1 MVAAERVWQQQIFG
15 TAQSRFDSSFL
26 GQNRDIS
33 VICIESREQRY
44 LSLVCQ
50 QFIFKHKYLGG
61 LYPQSSNKMM
71 QDTCKYCRNCLQC
84 IPNDGQKAKKR
95 EHFSQPATFTSGP
108 TISKRGQQLF
118 SNNVLKKC
126 RGGIL
131 CRQFKCPNR
140 PTGPQRDAAAAGTPN
155 CGSISSSSLNGP
167 VEIFLGTFSTL
178 KVVFL
183 LEIT

>member
-1 MVAAERVWQQQIFG
+1 
-15 TAQSRFDSSFL
+15 
-26 GQNRDIS
+26 
-33 VICIESREQRY
+33 
-44 LSLVCQ
+44 
-50 QFIFKHKYLGG
+50 
-61 LYPQSSNKMM
+61 M
-71 QDTCKYCRNCLQC
+71 QDTCKYCRICLQC
-84 IPNDGQKAKKR
+84 IPNEGQKAKKKGT
-95 EHFSQPATFTSGP
+95 FSQPATFTSGP

-183 LEIT
+183 LEITYVTRREYILNWDGGVVWRDIGKCQSHSGTCHLSAFYQNFT